1 MRASEL
7 TCAIGGMLSL
17 SRVPCRAEQGSL
29 ARRVAD
35 AGRRGEDAAVGGT
48 CPVPV
53 PLFVPLE

>member
-29 ARRVAD
+29 ARRAAD
-35 AGRRGEDAAVGGT
+35 AGRRKEDEAVEG
-48 CPVPV
+48 PVTL
-53 PLFVPLE
+53 PLF